1 MGEVYFK
8 VQINGSRL
16 QPHVNALLDT
26 GSSFNVL
33 GYELADGHLTFD
45 IGEEN
50 YDSEGA
56 EILIPDTKEKQTF
69 GTLRFE
75 SINIG
80 GFIITHPR
88 FTTFV
93 LMEIADEA
101 LVGYPLMQ
109 YMEMI
114 IDLRKGKDIATIN
127 KS

>member
-1 MGEVYFK
+1 M
-8 VQINGSRL
+8 
-16 QPHVNALLDT
+16 
-26 GSSFNVL
+26 
-33 GYELADGHLTFD
+33 
-45 IGEEN
+45 
-50 YDSEGA
+50 
-56 EILIPDTKEKQTF
+56 IPDTKEKQTF